1 MENQL
6 PMKKEIMPLLLIE
19 LFRALN
25 LIPTDMSV
33 ENLKFKLMIMVK
45 KQLSILKKLVL
56 SGKELKLYKCSNQYF
71 LPSVEKIS
79 GFADPRNTTFKS
91 LTRYWSYQSTV
102 F

>member
-6 PMKKEIMPLLLIE
+6 PMKKRDYAAFAYRIISK
-19 LFRALN
+19 ALN

-71 LPSVEKIS
+71 AQRWKIS
-79 GFADPRNTTFKS
+79 GFADRAKRHSN
-91 LTRYWSYQSTV
+91 L
-102 F
+102 